1 MNGRR
6 RWGLVAAMTGL
17 LVIGSGVAGASATVA
32 PITREGVF
40 RIEGPNRYATAVEV
54 SRAIAQ
60 PPQEVVYVAS
70 GTNYPDALAAGPAA
84 ARAKAPLLLV
94 APNAVSPE
102 VIAEL
107 KRLELSEIRIVGG
120 PNAVSE
126 DVAATLKEATGA
138 EITRIAGDDRYETA
152 TLLGEGVTD
161 PERIWVVSGESFADA
176 LAAGAAAAHD
186 HSMIV
191 LTRRDALPEVSAHKL
206 VELAPA
212 QVAVAGGNAAI
223 AEATFQLVQDAAP
236 GAQVSR
242 VEGTDRYATAAA
254 VAKTVW
260 PRGSAVL
267 FFASGVTYADALS
280 GTPAAALSDAPI
292 LLTRADRHP
301 AATIDA
307 RLALGSGTRITLGG
321 AFAAFME
328 STAPEPIVGPAPEP
342 TQSTPPGP
350 SPTDDVNC
358 SSFATQTE
366 AQGWWESHGYSP
378 GNDPHGLDGN
388 GDGEVCESLPG

>member
-107 KRLELSEIRIVGG
+107 KRLEPSEIRIVGG

-152 TLLGEGVTD
+152 T
-161 PERIWVVSGESFADA
+161 A
-176 LAAGAAAAHD
+176 
-186 HSMIV
+186 
-191 LTRRDALPEVSAHKL
+191 RR
-206 VELAPA
+206 
-212 QVAVAGGNAAI
+212 GGHR
-223 AEATFQLVQDAAP
+223 
-236 GAQVSR
+236 S
-242 VEGTDRYATAAA
+242 
-254 VAKTVW
+254 
-260 PRGSAVL
+260 
-267 FFASGVTYADALS
+267 
-280 GTPAAALSDAPI
+280 
-292 LLTRADRHP
+292 RADM
-301 AATIDA
+301 
-307 RLALGSGTRITLGG
+307 GG
-321 AFAAFME
+321 
-328 STAPEPIVGPAPEP
+328 
-342 TQSTPPGP
+342 
-350 SPTDDVNC
+350 
-358 SSFATQTE
+358 
-366 AQGWWESHGYSP
+366 
-378 GNDPHGLDGN
+378 LR
-388 GDGEVCESLPG
+388 